1 MHNQV
6 LPNSNTNNSINC
18 KYTCMCVE
26 SPKSKE
32 SRKEILIK
40 ASKSELPKKITLLN
54 TNLIKLALKKKL
66 YKNGQIRL
74 HFDYNSP

>member
-1 MHNQV
+1 
-6 LPNSNTNNSINC
+6 
-18 KYTCMCVE
+18 MCVE

-74 HFDYNSP
+74 HFDYNSPWSWTINI

>member
-1 MHNQV
+1 
-6 LPNSNTNNSINC
+6 
-18 KYTCMCVE
+18 MCVE